1 VTVVLRTLADYH
13 QFRLTAFC
21 QLCDR
26 SAQLD
31 HAALAERFGAEV
43 LLDTI
48 RQRVRCRQCGRRSGR
63 LLVGYH
69 QGGGAGRD
77 SLTGYPLKPIEYRP
91 ALDLLTGS
99 MAGLRLPSSSTT
111 APDVVQ
117 RGSEQR
123 RSTHAQRHD
132 RASYDR
138 QSVRLHQ

>member
-1 VTVVLRTLADYH
+1 MTVQLRTLADYR
-13 QFRLTAFC
+13 QFTLRAFC
-21 QLCDR
+21 QACDR
-26 SAQLD
+26 SIELD
-31 HAALAERFGAEV
+31 QTALITRFGTGM

-99 MAGLRLPSSSTT
+99 MAGLRLPSFSTT